1 LIRLRRCDMNKE
13 RIPYKE
19 EALSSLS
26 RREWKRALQSFQKHC
41 DQEPT
46 DLRSRLKMA
55 ELLERLEKKKEAIE
69 QYREVAESYAR
80 DGFLLQAISVNKM
93 ILRMDP
99 FEKKAN
105 ARLAQLYTEKSR
117 ESKHLRLL
125 PHIPLFS
132 DLSEEELRSMLDR
145 VQSKTFP
152 KDAFICRE
160 GEAGDSLVI
169 ICRGEAGIYKQSP
182 EGDERW
188 IRSLREGDCF
198 GEFGFFL
205 DRKRHASVKSQVECE
220 TIEITRDELEGIIK
234 IHPRVQEVLEDLFKK
249 RVLDNLLALSPLF
262 SPLSLADRE
271 EVSKRFRVLSVPEAT
286 FVFKGG
292 DPSHCLYLIKSGEV
306 EIFTQGR
313 RGKRVIL
320 GKLGSGHLFGEIG
333 VLLNTPRMAF
343 AKTTQATELLELSKE
358 DFDDLLQKFP
368 RLQSVAK
375 EISSKRL
382 VRMKEAI
389 SQGLAERAKES
400 MV

>member
-1 LIRLRRCDMNKE
+1 MNKE
-13 RIPYKE
+13 RTPYKK

-26 RREWKRALQSFQKHC
+26 RGEWKKALQSFQKYCH
-41 DQEPT
+41 QEPA

-69 QYREVAESYAR
+69 QYREVAEAYAR
-80 DGFLLQAISVNKM
+80 EGFLLKAISVNKM
-93 ILRMDP
+93 ILRIDP
-99 FEKKAN
+99 SAN
-105 ARLAQLYTEKSR
+105 DVNMRLAQLYMEKNR
-117 ESKHLRLL
+117 ESKYLRPL
-125 PHIPLFS
+125 PPIPLFS
-132 DLSEEELRSMLDR
+132 DLSEQELRSMLDR

-152 KDAFICRE
+152 KDTFICRE

-169 ICRGEAGIYKQSP
+169 ICRGEVGIYKQSP

-205 DRKRHASVKSQVECE
+205 DRKRHASVKSRVECE

-234 IHPRVQEVLEDLFKK
+234 IHPRVKEALEDLFKK

-262 SPLSLADRE
+262 SPLSVADRE
-271 EVSKRFRVLSVPEAT
+271 EVSKRFRVLNIPEAT
-286 FVFKGG
+286 VVFKGG
-292 DPSHCLYLIKSGEV
+292 DPSHCLYLIKNGEV
-306 EIFTQGR
+306 EIFTQDR

-333 VLLNTPRMAF
+333 VLLHTPRMAF
-343 AKTTQATELLELSKE
+343 AKTTQSTELLALSKE
-358 DFDDLLQKFP
+358 DFDDLLQEFP
-368 RLQSVAK
+368 RLQTVAK

-382 VRMKEAI
+382 YQTKEI
-389 SQGLAERAKES
+389 LSQES
-400 MV
+400 VEKAREPMV